1 MIKTLWPLLWQILR
15 FRRSPEDAPSSAPLM
30 ALVVILNLGVSI
42 GAQALPG
49 ELPLQVAAGM
59 PAISLAVEL
68 VALWLLLNFKAVGFR
83 FTQTVTVIFGGDLLL
98 TLLAL
103 PLIAVS
109 LMLPEKSPLMAG
121 LGVLNLVLVAWGIGF
136 RAFVYH
142 RSMNVGILLA
152 NMLVL
157 SLILLSITLCT
168 MAFPELLAKVQA
180 MENHP

>member
-15 FRRSPEDAPSSAPLM
+15 FRRSPEDAPSSPALM
-30 ALVVILNLGVSI
+30 ALVVILNLGVSM
-42 GAQALPG
+42 GAQILPG
-49 ELPLQVAAGM
+49 ELPAHVAAGM
-59 PAISLAVEL
+59 PAISLTVEL
-68 VALWLLLNFKAVGFR
+68 VALWLLLNFKSVGFR

-103 PLIAVS
+103 PLVGAS
-109 LMLPEKSPLMAG
+109 MMLPQTSPLLAG
-121 LGVLNLVLVAWGIGF
+121 LGILNLVLVAWGIGF

-142 RSMNVGILLA
+142 RSLNVGIILA

-157 SLILLSITLCT
+157 SLMLLSITLCT

-180 MENHP
+180 MEQHP